1 MKKKTALSTYLLLL
15 PGAGFIFLFLSSS
28 IVMTLLQSL
37 GFFSITE
44 ASKFSLEHWKNFFSR
59 EVFDSLLFSL
69 KVGFGSAFGT
79 LLFSYPLALFMR
91 RSFFGKKPLSS
102 LLKIPLFVPAL
113 VAAFLIVNTIAYHG
127 MFNQMLVKLGIIKE
141 PLRLL
146 RDKWGFGVLF
156 IQIWKNL
163 PFQLLII
170 ASSVETIRT
179 DIEDAAKNLGANYFN
194 LLRYVI
200 VPLSMPGV
208 LVAVILVFIGTFGD
222 YAITK
227 TAGPIYPISLSVRM
241 HTSATMFQEWNQA
254 ACIGVLIVVVA
265 LVVVAIYSKIAR
277 IIQRAQ

>member
-1 MKKKTALSTYLLLL
+1 MKKKTALSTYFLLL
-15 PGAGFIFLFLSSS
+15 PGVGFIALFVSSS
-28 IVMTLLQSL
+28 IVMTILQSL
-37 GFFSITE
+37 GFFSMTE
-44 ASKFSLEHWKNFFSR
+44 ASKFSLEHWKSFFNQ
-59 EVFDSLLFSL
+59 EVLDSLLFSL

-91 RSFFGKKPLSS
+91 RNFFGKKSLSS

-127 MFNQMLVKLGIIKE
+127 MFNQILVKLGIIKE

-241 HTSATMFQEWNQA
+241 HTSATMFQEWNLA

-265 LVVVAIYSKIAR
+265 LAIVAIYSKIAR